1 MTPRTSAFLLAAGM
15 ASCTASAGTMTD
27 LGTLNGGG
35 GIGVAYAINANG
47 NIVVGDSSAPGGGQH
62 AFKYTGST
70 MADLGTLLGGNFN
83 SWAYGVS
90 DDGGVIVGQSFTSV
104 GGFGRFHAF
113 KYTGTTMTDLGTLPG
128 GSYSMATGVSGDG
141 NIIVGYS
148 NISTGGNLYRAF
160 KYTGSTMTNLGTL
173 AGGDTS
179 RANAASADGSVIVG
193 GSNMLVGGSLQNR
206 AFKYTGSTM
215 TNLGTLAGGD
225 SSNATGVSSDGSVV
239 VGFSTVLIGG
249 SLNTHAF
256 KYVGTTMTD
265 LGTLPGGDDSMA
277 YGVSADG
284 SVIVGYSNALI
295 GGTMA
300 PRAFLYTNG
309 TMLDVPTWMAS
320 INGSR
325 SVYASADQLFKLT
338 LEGAHHR
345 PLLSYDGMGK
355 ESQAWVTGDFGSS
368 SRKTDSSMAA
378 GEAGFSKIIAPGL
391 LGGIAF
397 GTAQQN
403 GNLDLGGS
411 SHLAGNYMLGEVDCL
426 MPDKQSI
433 ISLIAA
439 LGRYDADF
447 NRGYDTGSGAQYSAG
462 NTSVQMRSL
471 RLRLDGPAYGVGLGV
486 TVSPYVSYAL
496 SRSAADAYTETGGSF
511 PASYNAI
518 SHTTKEGRL
527 GLTASRQVDPS
538 TKVLLSAEVI
548 HRFDGDAP
556 ALTGT
561 DLTNSLA
568 FSAPGVAPTRDQVRV
583 GLDVDHK
590 LSADTLLNLSL
601 HAAGTGPSPDFQAA
615 LSLRRA
621 F

>member
-518 SHTTKEGRL
+518 SHTTKEG
-527 GLTASRQVDPS
+527 AS
-538 TKVLLSAEVI
+538 A
-548 HRFDGDAP
+548 
-556 ALTGT
+556 
-561 DLTNSLA
+561 
-568 FSAPGVAPTRDQVRV
+568 
-583 GLDVDHK
+583 
-590 LSADTLLNLSL
+590 
-601 HAAGTGPSPDFQAA
+601 
-615 LSLRRA
+615 
-621 F
+621 